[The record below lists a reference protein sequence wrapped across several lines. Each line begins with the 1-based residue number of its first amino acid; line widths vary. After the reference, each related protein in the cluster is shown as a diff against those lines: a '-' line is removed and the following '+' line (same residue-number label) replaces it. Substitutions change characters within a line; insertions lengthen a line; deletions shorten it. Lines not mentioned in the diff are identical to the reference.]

1 MTPNSVIFFF
11 SFAGLQVA
19 VVAMA
24 SSAWEVRNA
33 ASLIFT
39 ALLIRMLGFRNLV
52 KVHNHTL
59 PPRPAPSPAPFLP
72 SNPPCPSICIAP
84 SSCKLGFGFL
94 SQSHRTMLKTLLHF
108 AGD

>member
-1 MTPNSVIFFF
+1 MPNGVMFLFFF
-11 SFAGLQVA
+11 SLAGLQVA

-59 PPRPAPSPAPFLP
+59 PPRPAPSPPFPTLQ
-72 SNPPCPSICIAP
+72 PPMPFHLYCT
-84 SSCKLGFGFL
+84 
-94 SQSHRTMLKTLLHF
+94 Q
-108 AGD
+108 